1 MWSKFFSAI
10 VLVRVTAVLALAQD
24 PTKVEPQHYKLDF
37 ENERVQVVHVHYGPH
52 EKSVTHEH
60 PAGVVVNLTEGHL
73 KFTDEHG
80 KTQEVYA
87 KPGEVRWFPS
97 PHKHKVQNLSDAPY
111 NAVYIG
117 VKGKSTI
124 ASATPGSGSRANEQ
138 VGKVVID
145 AVLTSLK

>member
-1 MWSKFFSAI
+1 VWSKFFSAR
-10 VLVRVTAVLALAQD
+10 VLVCVIATVALAQD
-24 PTKVEPQHYKLDF
+24 PTKVEPKHYKLDF

-73 KFTDEHG
+73 KFTDENG

-87 KPGEVRWFPS
+87 KPGEVRWFAS
-97 PHKHKVQNLSDAPY
+97 PHKHKVENLSAASY

-117 VKGKSTI
+117 VKGKSAI
-124 ASATPGSGSRANEQ
+124 ASAAPKADQQAERILMESILA
-138 VGKVVID
+138 
-145 AVLTSLK
+145 SLK